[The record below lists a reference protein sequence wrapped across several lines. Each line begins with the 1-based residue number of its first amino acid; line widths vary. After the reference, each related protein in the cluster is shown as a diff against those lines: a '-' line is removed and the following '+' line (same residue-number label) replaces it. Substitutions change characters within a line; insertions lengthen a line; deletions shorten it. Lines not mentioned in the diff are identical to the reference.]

1 MIGAVLG
8 LALAAT
14 QPGPTLYDQAVSA
27 RRAGRDE
34 QAVPLLERTI
44 ETEPGNADVWVQY
57 GFALRNVGRTAEARQ
72 AFERALALAPEYQDA
87 RDGLASLETVTTPP
101 VILSVDGTLTNV
113 RAARD
118 WRDARI
124 AVSIPMGTSAQRI
137 ELSIEENKRFGR
149 HDTYG
154 ELRFDHRVDDVTSY
168 YLFAGGTAGADFRP
182 RWQIGIGGAHRVSGS
197 RNATLVTLDSAVAR
211 YPDGT
216 TSTISPGIQQYLAS
230 GRVWISGKM
239 INIFS
244 DGDHRAGGLGRIDWQ
259 TSKNSRIFAGA
270 ARAPDL
276 SAGTPINTT
285 SLFAGGSLAISSQID
300 WRISLAHDDPSTGP
314 TRTGLSTGFS
324 VKF

>member
-14 QPGPTLYDQAVSA
+14 QPSPTLYDQAVSA

-34 QAVPLLERTI
+34 QAVSLLERTL

-113 RAARD
+113 RAARH

-137 ELSIEENKRFGR
+137 ELSIEDNKRFGR

-154 ELRFDHRVDDVTSY
+154 ELRFDHRVDDVT
-168 YLFAGGTAGADFRP
+168 P
-182 RWQIGIGGAHRVSGS
+182 RS
-197 RNATLVTLDSAVAR
+197 RSAIVNSVA
-211 YPDGT
+211 
-216 TSTISPGIQQYLAS
+216 
-230 GRVWISGKM
+230 
-239 INIFS
+239 
-244 DGDHRAGGLGRIDWQ
+244 
-259 TSKNSRIFAGA
+259 
-270 ARAPDL
+270 
-276 SAGTPINTT
+276 SAGMGTPLIATNRSSSRRSERPCSRRETEATT
-285 SLFAGGSLAISSQID
+285 GMLSSVRVRNPNSAAVGTLPKKSRALNQKLPAMTPKIMLAVM
-300 WRISLAHDDPSTGP
+300 T
-314 TRTGLSTGFS
+314 
-324 VKF
+324 